1 MIADRFYSAT
11 TAAVAFYLSKFSCAK
26 INFMESVLTLT
37 EMARAA
43 VNQKLILQGIG
54 WDFYEEIL
62 KEFED
67 SNALHFAYDNGFLEV
82 EALTRK
88 HEKPKFLLA
97 DLVKIVCHELPINF
111 VDAGR
116 TTFRK
121 KSKAKG
127 IEPDTGFYI
136 QNESKVRE
144 LLEIDLRKDP
154 PPDLVIEVDV
164 TSPSLDK
171 MPIYAALG
179 VPEVWLY
186 KGERVEFYSIEAEE
200 YRMIEYSLALPI
212 LSSEKANEFLQ
223 SGLSESS
230 SKWFQAVKDWVKK
243 ESKNV

>member
-1 MIADRFYSAT
+1 
-11 TAAVAFYLSKFSCAK
+11 
-26 INFMESVLTLT
+26 MESVLTLK
-37 EMARAA
+37 EMALAA
-43 VNQKLILQGIG
+43 INQKLILQGVG

-67 SNALHFAYDNGFLEV
+67 SNVLHFAYDDGFLEV
-82 EALTRK
+82 EVPTLK
-88 HEKPKFLLA
+88 HEKPKGLLA
-97 DLVKIVCHELPINF
+97 DLVKFICLELQIDF
-111 VDAGR
+111 VDAGQ

-127 IEPDTGFYI
+127 VEPDTGFYI

-144 LLEIDLRKDP
+144 LLEIDLQKDP

-186 KGERVEFYSIEAEE
+186 KGERVEFYRLKGEECREIENSI
-200 YRMIEYSLALPI
+200 ALPI
-212 LSSEKANEFLQ
+212 LSGKQATEFLQ
-223 SGLSESS
+223 AGLSESS
-230 SKWFQAVKDWVKK
+230 SKWFQMVRDWAKMT
-243 ESKNV
+243 ENKNV

>member
-1 MIADRFYSAT
+1 
-11 TAAVAFYLSKFSCAK
+11 
-26 INFMESVLTLT
+26 MESVLTLK
-37 EMARAA
+37 EMALAA
-43 VNQKLILQGIG
+43 VNQKLILQGVG

-62 KEFED
+62 KESED

-82 EALTRK
+82 EVPTLK
-88 HEKPKFLLA
+88 HEKPKGLLA
-97 DLVKIVCHELPINF
+97 DLVKFICLELQIDY
-111 VDAGR
+111 VDAGQ

-127 IEPDTGFYI
+127 VEPDTGFYI

-144 LLEIDLRKDP
+144 LLEIDLQKDP

-186 KGERVEFYSIEAEE
+186 KGERVEFYRLEGEE
-200 YRMIEYSLALPI
+200 YREIENSIALPI
-212 LSSEKANEFLQ
+212 LSGKQATEFLKA
-223 SGLSESS
+223 GLSESS
-230 SKWFQAVKDWVKK
+230 SKWFQMVRDWAKK
-243 ESKNV
+243 VEQGNV

>member
-1 MIADRFYSAT
+1 
-11 TAAVAFYLSKFSCAK
+11 
-26 INFMESVLTLT
+26 MESVLTLK
-37 EMARAA
+37 EMALAA
-43 VNQKLILQGIG
+43 INQKLILQGVG

-67 SNALHFAYDNGFLEV
+67 SNALHFAYDDGFLEV
-82 EALTRK
+82 EVPTLK
-88 HEKPKFLLA
+88 HEKPNRILTR
-97 DLVKIVCHELPINF
+97 LVQIICDELQIDFIN
-111 VDAGR
+111 AGQ

-127 IEPDTGFYI
+127 VEPDTGFYI

-144 LLEIDLRKDP
+144 LLEIDLQKDP

-186 KGERVEFYSIEAEE
+186 KGERVEFYKLESEDYREIENSI
-200 YRMIEYSLALPI
+200 ALPI
-212 LSSEKANEFLQ
+212 LSSGKATEFLQ
-223 SGLSESS
+223 AGLSESS
-230 SKWFQAVKDWVKK
+230 SKWFQMVRDWAKK
-243 ESKNV
+243 AESKNV

>member
-1 MIADRFYSAT
+1 
-11 TAAVAFYLSKFSCAK
+11 
-26 INFMESVLTLT
+26 MESVLTLK
-37 EMARAA
+37 EMALAA
-43 VNQKLILQGIG
+43 VNQKLILQGVG

-82 EALTRK
+82 EVPTLK
-88 HEKPKFLLA
+88 HEKPKGLLA
-97 DLVKIVCHELPINF
+97 DLVKFICLELQIDY
-111 VDAGR
+111 VDAGQ

-127 IEPDTGFYI
+127 VEPDTGFYI

-144 LLEIDLRKDP
+144 LLEIDLQKDP

-179 VPEVWLY
+179 VAEVWLY
-186 KGERVEFYSIEAEE
+186 KGERVEFYKLESEDYREIENSI
-200 YRMIEYSLALPI
+200 ALPI
-212 LSSEKANEFLQ
+212 LSSAKATEFLKA
-223 SGLSESS
+223 GLSESS
-230 SKWFQAVKDWVKK
+230 SKWFQMVRDWAKK
-243 ESKNV
+243 AESKNV